1 MKKDLTMKR
10 LLQNLFDYVKIFE
23 KITMYKKIGRSKM
36 QPAKRNEI
44 KVQFDLVTKE
54 FDLAKK
60 KSDKVKALFHLNRE
74 EIPTFWA
81 LKGISFKV
89 YSGEAIGLIGING
102 SGKSTLSNV
111 LSGII
116 PETTGEMTV
125 NGETSIIAIGAGLKG
140 NLTGIENIRFKAL
153 MNGLNEQEIE
163 ENMNSIIEFA
173 DLGDFIYQPVK
184 NYSSGMKSRLG
195 FAIAVHQDPDILII
209 DEALSVGD
217 ETFYQKCVNKIFE
230 FKKQGKTIFFVS
242 HSLGQIETL
251 CDKVVWM
258 HYGDMRLFGPTNEV
272 LAEYRQFIQWFKQL
286 SEEKKSEYQRQ
297 EKEKQKNFSLQKM
310 LEQRVE
316 IEQRDQ
322 IQEVMNKKKSSDKLD
337 VISKIILFVLIV
349 IYCFGLLNILN
360 PHFVHHILRTVHH
373 ILRMFL

>member
-1 MKKDLTMKR
+1 
-10 LLQNLFDYVKIFE
+10 
-23 KITMYKKIGRSKM
+23 M